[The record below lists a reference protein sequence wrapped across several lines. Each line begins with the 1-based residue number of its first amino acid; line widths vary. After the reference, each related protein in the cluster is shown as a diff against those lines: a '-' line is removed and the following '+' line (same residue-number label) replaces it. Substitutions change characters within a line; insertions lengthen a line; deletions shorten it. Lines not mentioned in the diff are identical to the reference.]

1 MTERHERPDG
11 PTRASQLE
19 ELLACE
25 RELAELLAE
34 ARDDARRRVEE
45 ARALAAR
52 AEADLEEALEREAA
66 QERASIREGVE
77 ARVREISGAARERV
91 ARLEAIP
98 DDRVEHLAEAAFR
111 RLVEARSE
119 P

>member
-1 MTERHERPDG
+1 MTERHERHDG

-25 RELAELLAE
+25 RELAELLGE

-45 ARALAAR
+45 ARGLAAR
-52 AEADLEEALEREAA
+52 AEADLQEALEREAA

-77 ARVREISGAARERV
+77 ARLQEISGTARER
-91 ARLEAIP
+91 AASLEAIS

-111 RLVEARSE
+111 RLIEVRSV